1 MVASAWWRIL
11 IRNRFAVAPMRIPLA
26 LQVSLFSV
34 VNSFLGYFQDLVFSR
49 RIAASAINHRPIFII
64 GHWRTGTSFLHELM
78 TIDARFTSPT
88 TLECFVPAHFLLSR
102 STVRFLSFLLP
113 TTRPMD
119 NMRVSW
125 ESPQEDEIAL
135 TNLGVRS
142 PYETMLFPNHRPIG
156 REFLNMTEISP
167 SQLEAWKKS
176 LSRFLQCVSFR
187 SELEGR
193 FEAGIPRLILKSP
206 PHTARLKV
214 LREMFPAAQFI
225 HMVRHPCEVFAST
238 VRLWRAM
245 WETQA
250 LQTPQLGRL
259 ARGAPTVEELVLDN
273 MDVLYRDFFAQAAEI
288 PARQFCEVRYEDLVR
303 SPVTEMER
311 IYHHLDLGPL
321 DPLLPELNSHLRSLK
336 DYRPNAHRISQA
348 DQAEVWRRWRWYG
361 ERYGYADT
369 TGPQ

>member
-1 MVASAWWRIL
+1 
-11 IRNRFAVAPMRIPLA
+11 
-26 LQVSLFSV
+26 
-34 VNSFLGYFQDLVFSR
+34 
-49 RIAASAINHRPIFII
+49 
-64 GHWRTGTSFLHELM
+64 
-78 TIDARFTSPT
+78 
-88 TLECFVPAHFLLSR
+88 
-102 STVRFLSFLLP
+102 
-113 TTRPMD
+113 MD

-125 ESPQEDEIAL
+125 ENPQEEEIAL
-135 TNLGVRS
+135 TNLGARS
-142 PYETMLFPNHRPIG
+142 PYETILFPNHRPIG
-156 REFLNMTEISP
+156 REFLSMTEISP
-167 SQLEAWKKS
+167 AQLEDWKRS

-238 VRLWRAM
+238 VRLWRAL

-259 ARGAPTVEELVLDN
+259 AGGGPTVEEFVLDN
-273 MDVLYRDFFAQAAEI
+273 MDMLYRDFFAQAAEI
-288 PARQFCEVRYEDLVR
+288 PARQFCEVRYEDLIR

-311 IYHHLDLGPL
+311 IYCQLELGAL
-321 DPLLPELNSHLRSLK
+321 DPLLPELNSYVRSLK
-336 DYRPNAHRISQA
+336 DYQPNTHRISQA
-348 DQAEVWRRWRWYG
+348 DQAEVWQRWRWYG
-361 ERYGYADT
+361 ERYGYADR